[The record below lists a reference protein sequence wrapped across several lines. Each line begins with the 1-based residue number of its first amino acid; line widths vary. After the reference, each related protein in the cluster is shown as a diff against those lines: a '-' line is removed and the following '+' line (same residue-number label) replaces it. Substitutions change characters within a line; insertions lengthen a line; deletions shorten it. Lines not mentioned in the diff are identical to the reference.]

1 MKLPKFFN
9 SKLKEVVVQL
19 RKELPLAAITY
30 VDVYSVKY
38 SLISQPKKHGFE
50 EPLRACCGHGGR
62 YNYNLH
68 IGCGAKIK
76 AHGKEILMGKPCKD
90 PSVWVN
96 WDGVHYTEA
105 ANKWVFDQIVDG
117 SFSDPPIPLSMAC
130 HKHL

>member
-1 MKLPKFFN
+1 M
-9 SKLKEVVVQL
+9 
-19 RKELPLAAITY
+19 
-30 VDVYSVKY
+30 
-38 SLISQPKKHGFE
+38 SLCLLNAGFE
-50 EPLRACCGHGGR
+50 EPLRACCGHGGK

-76 AHGKEILMGKPCKD
+76 AHGKEILVGKPCKD

-105 ANKWVFDQIVDG
+105 ANKWVFDQIFDG